1 MTENTS
7 TVPVR
12 AADLR
17 VGDVVKWPDDRYCV
31 VDTLPELSHFA
42 AEYAEPRVLFW
53 ATETNADMTQPATRT
68 QHIHA
73 SYAVLDVLEPRPPE
87 GSNPT

>member
-1 MTENTS
+1 MTENAT

-17 VGDVVKWPDDRYCV
+17 VGDVVKWPDGRYCV
-31 VDTLPELSHFA
+31 VDTLPESSHVA
-42 AEYAEPRVLFW
+42 AEYGESRVAFW
-53 ATETNADMTQPATRT
+53 ATETNADMIRPVGST

-87 GSNPT
+87 RSNPT

>member
-17 VGDVVKWPDDRYCV
+17 VGDIVKWPDGRNCV
-31 VDTLPELSHFA
+31 VDNLPEPSQPD
-42 AEYAEPRVLFW
+42 AEYGEPLVAFW
-53 ATETNADMTQPATRT
+53 ATETNADTTRPASSTKFM
-68 QHIHA
+68 HA
-73 SYAVLDVLEPRPPE
+73 SYAVLDVLEPRPSDASDPA
-87 GSNPT
+87 

>member
-1 MTENTS
+1 MTENAS

-17 VGDVVKWPDDRYCV
+17 VGDVVKMPDGGYCV
-31 VDTLPELSHFA
+31 VDSMPEASHFA
-42 AEYAEPRVLFW
+42 AEYAEPRVAFW
-53 ATETNADMTQPATRT
+53 ATETNADTAQPASSTK
-68 QHIHA
+68 HIHA

-87 GSNPT
+87 GSNPI